1 MDAEQTLIHRPDE
14 DIEEA
19 ITDLIRSYRP
29 LRASRPFFTFAAT
42 HGQVKF
48 MGNIRTPQERH
59 VLAERLPHIAGVRGI
74 DLSEL
79 YDDEQLRFAVG
90 QVLPYGV
97 YATLQY
103 GAVALTGRLPEGMS
117 AESLIDQVRAVAGV
131 RRVGAELQSPQPQPA
146 VG

>member
-1 MDAEQTLIHRPDE
+1 MDAEQTLTHRPDE

-19 ITDLIRSYRP
+19 ITDLIRRYPP
-29 LRASRPFFTFAAT
+29 LRASRAFFTFAAM

-59 VLAERLPHIAGVRGI
+59 VLAERVPHLAGVQGV
-74 DLSEL
+74 DLGEL
-79 YDDEQLRFAVG
+79 YDDEQVRFAVG
-90 QVLPYGV
+90 KLLPYGI
-97 YATLQY
+97 YATVHY

-117 AESLIDQVRAVAGV
+117 AESLIEQVRAVAGV
-131 RRVGAELQSPQPQPA
+131 RRVGAELHSPQPQPA